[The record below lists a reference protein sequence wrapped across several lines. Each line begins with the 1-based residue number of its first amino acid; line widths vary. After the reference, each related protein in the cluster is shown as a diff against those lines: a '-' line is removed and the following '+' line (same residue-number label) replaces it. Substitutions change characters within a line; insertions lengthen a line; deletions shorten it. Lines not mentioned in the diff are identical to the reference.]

1 MVLEHAVLIL
11 SNLEKGQELAEDFP
25 DIFVDIFVKRIMV
38 DIFAGEHKEEL
49 FEKIRQMPEGLL
61 DKAKKLK
68 PSPATTNNTP
78 ESVAA

>member
-1 MVLEHAVLIL
+1 
-11 SNLEKGQELAEDFP
+11 
-25 DIFVDIFVKRIMV
+25 MV

-78 ESVAA
+78 ESVAVWAKGAQDQRGDSEKWEARLHDIQAPF